1 MKQTFRE
8 HLFAGLAANT
18 AAEAR
23 VFASATATKKG
34 AVNTTRKLLAVILTG
49 LLGAAAHAEGP
60 PQSNGT
66 ISNPTLVQNQ
76 NVAKAQ
82 AAGVITTFMNE
93 GAKTCDADG
102 KNCHSVFGAD
112 DTPDYTR
119 LQMSSQALTGVS
131 AFSFLDPDDG
141 GNGGGDSKSISSQ
154 MGTLA
159 LACGDTSVKKVAGI
173 AVKLTDCAV
182 TASGDASITLQVC
195 SAPMRG
201 NPVTPPQNQVECS
214 NDPSAPNFRAPTGY
228 VCKRPACDTE
238 PQGSLDGWSAPQT
251 ISYKATLPSTATADQ
266 KSNNGLGLIFYPPL
280 TGGTIA
286 SFTSDSDNMTAV
298 KVVQTFVNNE
308 TQRTA
313 VGLKVAYR
321 HKTQVTKEMM
331 VQGASS
337 VPNPSE
343 NTAQW
348 DTIVKLQGN
357 EKIPQYQQKYGANGS
372 ECLQQIT
379 NGMAKDGIVSV
390 CDQNYTNE
398 SGIKP
403 GAKTAQVATE
413 GQDCGTTPQCL
424 KQVVNTTTW
433 EESCSAEVPLAMRSC
448 STTQDYAMNN
458 ISYTRTKTQEICHEN
473 RFVAEYACSTY
484 AIPERCQR
492 ESLITVG
499 GIDINATTG
508 DSNVVLIERVDDV
521 TARFRIGAVGDNYWG
536 TGYYK
541 REFIIDINNKNDV
554 QMFRMYGVGYDDELA
569 VAVNDEWVWS
579 EYGGGSFNPSTNSW
593 GRWSYQCVPGYDM
606 WGDYSWCATQEPVW
620 QTHWERSTSWN
631 YGVNVDFRPKLREG
645 RNVIRMDTGVVGG
658 GEGWLFLE
666 ISAWRAKCDF
676 PIQNTCSSYEA
687 AK

>member
-1 MKQTFRE
+1 MKNYFK
-8 HLFAGLAANT
+8 LAAAVTT
-18 AAEAR
+18 AL
-23 VFASATATKKG
+23 VWGT
-34 AVNTTRKLLAVILTG
+34 
-49 LLGAAAHAEGP
+49 AHADGP

-102 KNCHSVFGAD
+102 KNCHSIFGAD
-112 DTPDYTR
+112 DTPDYTK

-131 AFSFLDPDDG
+131 AFSFLDPDEG
-141 GNGGGDSKSISSQ
+141 GSGGGDSKSISSQ

-159 LACGDTSVKKVAGI
+159 MACGDTSVKKVAGI
-173 AVKLTDCAV
+173 AVKLTSCSV
-182 TASGDASITLQVC
+182 TATGDASVTVQVC

-214 NDPSAPNFRAPTGY
+214 NDPAAPNFRAPTGF
-228 VCKRPACDTE
+228 VCKRPACDSE
-238 PQGSLDGWSAPQT
+238 PEGSLDGWSAPQT
-251 ISYKATLPSTATADQ
+251 LSYTASLPSTATADQ
-266 KSNNGLGLIFYPPL
+266 KSKNGLSLIFYPPL
-280 TGGTIA
+280 NAGALA
-286 SFTSDSDNMTAV
+286 SFTADSDNMTAV

-313 VGLKVAYR
+313 VGLKIAYR
-321 HKTQVTKEMM
+321 HKTQVTKDMM

-337 VPNPSE
+337 VPNPGA

-348 DTIVKLQGN
+348 DTVLKLQGN

-379 NGMAKDGIVSV
+379 AGMAKDGLISV

-448 STTQDYAMNN
+448 TTTQDYAMNN
-458 ISYTRTKTQEICHEN
+458 ISYTRTRTQEICHEN
-473 RFVAEYACSTY
+473 RLTAEYGCTTQSILTGVTPSACPAGT
-484 AIPERCQR
+484 
-492 ESLITVG
+492 
-499 GIDINATTG
+499 
-508 DSNVVLIERVDDV
+508 VLIDKFGPNACNYCSDNFQTYRVTCEANNQVRIRWYTAYYSGEEVSKVVDKYV
-521 TARFRIGAVGDNYWG
+521 TVKAFESSYSELGPFCFNGSGTVPFQVTCSGTSCSYTAWITGNCNGAKVGLRE
-536 TGYYK
+536 TGS
-541 REFIIDINNKNDV
+541 
-554 QMFRMYGVGYDDELA
+554 A
-569 VAVNDEWVWS
+569 AVNFDGIFTTLNECS
-579 EYGGGSFNPSTNSW
+579 QYE
-593 GRWSYQCVPGYDM
+593 
-606 WGDYSWCATQEPVW
+606 
-620 QTHWERSTSWN
+620 
-631 YGVNVDFRPKLREG
+631 
-645 RNVIRMDTGVVGG
+645 
-658 GEGWLFLE
+658 
-666 ISAWRAKCDF
+666 SAR
-676 PIQNTCSSYEA
+676 
-687 AK
+687 